1 MRLCVLVNT
10 TSPPLPPAQRPPLS
24 HACEQG
30 SGGVGMQAPVCLLPP
45 PLPAFPPCLCVSL
58 PPICHVCRLCRGR
71 TIPASAQ
78 SGNTGNAGRCTKVCP
93 PFLSSPPPLTRIG
106 QRAQD
111 PVPPHPVYGQ
121 RGTGRAGQ
129 SLSRPSPALMCTLA
143 ECRGGQGWGTASP
156 LPAAG
161 EPTDEEDC
169 MRPCCCMAPIRW
181 NNPPLSPC
189 PSTVAPNGVW
199 GVRPPFPTPRVCA
212 SRAQGWAGVGERR
225 PCPLLL
231 GGPQMRRTARAPI
244 AMQHPSAGTP
254 LPPSPP
260 HACKQE
266 GGGGAHMMRW
276 GTREWEGGGTH
287 GWEVGVRTRTGRGHA
302 CERGGGRAYTCA
314 EGDAHTH
321 EREGGSASP
330 PPSPP
335 HSCVLPPCHVHA
347 PPVHMCVPP
356 LLPTCPPSLFA
367 CMCCPSPSPPA
378 PPQLCPTG
386 YRVRG
391 PTPHPPFLPLSHPCV
406 CASRAQGWAGL
417 GNDVAHRG

>member
-1 MRLCVLVNT
+1 MHVNRGVGGWGCKHQ
-10 TSPPLPPAQRPPLS
+10 SACSLPLFLHSPLPLRVPAPHLPCVQ
-24 HACEQG
+24 AVQG
-30 SGGVGMQAPVCLLPP
+30 SHY
-45 PLPAFPPCLCVSL
+45 PCLCAVRE
-58 PPICHVCRLCRGR
+58 HGERWEVHKGM
-71 TIPASAQ
+71 
-78 SGNTGNAGRCTKVCP
+78 P

-260 HACKQE
+260 MHANKRGGRCTHDE
-266 GGGGAHMMRW
+266 VGHTRMGRRGHTRMGGGGAH
-276 GTREWEGGGTH
+276 TN
-287 GWEVGVRTRTGRGHA
+287 
-302 CERGGGRAYTCA
+302 
-314 EGDAHTH
+314 
-321 EREGGSASP
+321 REGAR
-330 PPSPP
+330 
-335 HSCVLPPCHVHA
+335 
-347 PPVHMCVPP
+347 M
-356 LLPTCPPSLFA
+356 
-367 CMCCPSPSPPA
+367 
-378 PPQLCPTG
+378 
-386 YRVRG
+386 
-391 PTPHPPFLPLSHPCV
+391 
-406 CASRAQGWAGL
+406 
-417 GNDVAHRG
+417 